1 MLPQEVFRKIR
12 KIEIV
17 TNRLVT
23 ESLAGKYHSVF
34 KGRGM
39 EFAEV
44 REYQPGDDVRTIDWN
59 VTSRMGHPFVK
70 QYVEERE
77 LTVMLAVDASGSG
90 EFGSVRHLKREMA
103 AEVAALLAFSAIQNH
118 DRVGLLIF
126 SDKVEKFVPPR
137 RGRRHV
143 LRVIRE
149 ILYFQ
154 PTRRGT
160 RLASALETLN
170 RVLHQRSV
178 VFVLSD
184 FLDQGFE
191 RALLQTNRRHD
202 LVALPVVDAREQT
215 LPSVGLIMLRDAES
229 GREVLFDTR
238 DRRVRRA
245 YSERAAGRRQEL
257 EALLRRGGI
266 DSVFLHT
273 GEPYDR
279 ALVEFFHRRARRLRR

>member
-1 MLPQEVFRKIR
+1 MLPQEILRKIR

-17 TNRLVT
+17 TNRLVN
-23 ESLAGKYHSVF
+23 ESLGGEYHSVF

-44 REYQPGDDVRTIDWN
+44 REYQAGDDVRTIDWN
-59 VTSRMGHPFVK
+59 VTSRMGHPYIK

-90 EFGSVRHLKREMA
+90 EFGSVLHLKRELA

-126 SDKVEKFVPPR
+126 SDEVEKYVAPR

-154 PTRRGT
+154 PTHRGT
-160 RLASALETLN
+160 RLATALDTLN
-170 RVLHQRSV
+170 RVLHKRSV

-184 FLDQGFE
+184 FLDQGYE
-191 RALLQTNRRHD
+191 RSLMQTSRRHD
-202 LVALPVVDAREQT
+202 VIVLPVIDRRERE
-215 LPSVGLIMLRDAES
+215 LPSVGLVTLRDAET
-229 GREVLFDTR
+229 GEERVLDTR
-238 DRRVRRA
+238 SKAVRHEYMRRA
-245 YSERAAGRRQEL
+245 ERRR
-257 EALLRRGGI
+257 EALQTMLKRASI
-266 DSVFLHT
+266 DSVFLST
-273 GEPYDR
+273 DEPYDR
-279 ALVEFFHRRARRLRR
+279 ALVEFFRLRARRRR

>member
-1 MLPQEVFRKIR
+1 MLPQEILRKVR

-17 TNRLVT
+17 TNRLVN
-23 ESLAGKYHSVF
+23 EGLAGEYHSVF

-44 REYQPGDDVRTIDWN
+44 REYQAGDDVRTIDWN
-59 VTSRMGHPFVK
+59 VTSRMGHPYVK

-90 EFGSVRHLKREMA
+90 EFGSARQLKRELA
-103 AEVAALLAFSAIQNH
+103 AEVAALLAFSAIQNN

-126 SDKVEKFVPPR
+126 SDKVEKYLSPR

-154 PTRRGT
+154 PTHRGT
-160 RLASALETLN
+160 RLAAALDTLN
-170 RVLHQRSV
+170 RVLHKRSV

-184 FLDQGFE
+184 FLDQGYE
-191 RALLQTNRRHD
+191 RSLMQTSRRHD
-202 LVALPVVDAREQT
+202 VIVIPVIDRREGE
-215 LPSVGLIMLRDAES
+215 LPSVGLVALRDAET
-229 GREVLFDTR
+229 GEERVFDTR
-238 DRRVRRA
+238 NKAVRRE
-245 YSERAAGRRQEL
+245 YMRRGERRR
-257 EALLRRGGI
+257 EALESMLKRASI
-266 DSVFLHT
+266 DSVFLST
-273 GEPYDR
+273 DEPYDR
-279 ALVEFFHRRARRLRR
+279 ALVEFFHLRARRRRR

>member
-1 MLPQEVFRKIR
+1 MLPQEILRKIR

-17 TNRLVT
+17 TNRLVN
-23 ESLAGKYHSVF
+23 ESLGGEYHSVF

-44 REYQPGDDVRTIDWN
+44 REYQAGDDVRTIDWN
-59 VTSRMGHPFVK
+59 VTSRMGHPYIK

-90 EFGSVRHLKREMA
+90 EFGSVLHLKRELA

-126 SDKVEKFVPPR
+126 SDEVEKYVAPR

-154 PTRRGT
+154 PTHRGT
-160 RLASALETLN
+160 RLATALDTLN
-170 RVLHQRSV
+170 RVLHKRSV

-184 FLDQGFE
+184 FLDQGYE
-191 RALLQTNRRHD
+191 RSLMQTSRRHD
-202 LVALPVVDAREQT
+202 VIVLPVIDRRERE
-215 LPSVGLIMLRDAES
+215 LPSVGLVTLRDAET
-229 GREVLFDTR
+229 GEERVLDTR
-238 DRRVRRA
+238 SKAVRREYMRRA
-245 YSERAAGRRQEL
+245 ERRR
-257 EALLRRGGI
+257 EALQTMLKRASI
-266 DSVFLHT
+266 DSVFLST
-273 GEPYDR
+273 DEPYDR
-279 ALVEFFHRRARRLRR
+279 ALVEFFRLRARRRR